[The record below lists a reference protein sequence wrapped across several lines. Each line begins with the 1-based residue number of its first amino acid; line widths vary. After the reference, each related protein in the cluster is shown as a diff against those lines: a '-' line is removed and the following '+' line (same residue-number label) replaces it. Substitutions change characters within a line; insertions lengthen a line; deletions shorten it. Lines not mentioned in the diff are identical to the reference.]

1 MCPQKVGAMIASSGQ
16 KCIETRG
23 WSVEV
28 DEEGAEGAER
38 QLQLLHGHFSGVN
51 QTCHVSEA

>member
-1 MCPQKVGAMIASSGQ
+1 
-16 KCIETRG
+16 
-23 WSVEV
+23 VEV